1 MNPQAE
7 ASELKSDVYASFTT
21 GTLMAES
28 VGFEPTD
35 ACTSSDF
42 KSDAINRTLPTL
54 HMAGAEGIEPS
65 KCQSQSLM
73 PVPLGYTPMYKIIFL
88 LSYYIYSIT

>member
-1 MNPQAE
+1 MVPKAGLEPARPCGQQIL
-7 ASELKSDVYASFTT
+7 SLLRLPIPSF
-21 GTLMAES
+21 GQLAES

-65 KCQSQSLM
+65 KCDSQSV
-73 PVPLGYTPMYKIIFL
+73 VPYRLATPQCIK
-88 LSYYIYSIT
+88 

>member
-1 MNPQAE
+1 MVPKAGLEPARPCGQQIL
-7 ASELKSDVYASFTT
+7 SLLRLPITSF
-21 GTLMAES
+21 GRLAES

-35 ACTSSDF
+35 AFTSSDF

-54 HMAGAEGIEPS
+54 HMAAVAGVEPT

-73 PVPLGYTPMYKIIFL
+73 PYHLAKRQCIK
-88 LSYYIYSIT
+88 